1 MCLARCPTGS
11 VLGVGLPIFRF
22 IRYALAM
29 AATSW
34 QVHWVRGSH
43 LDAQGQQHSFEWKG
57 LVSTS
62 GAGWWQ
68 LREVLARERQAL

>member
-1 MCLARCPTGS
+1 
-11 VLGVGLPIFRF
+11 
-22 IRYALAM
+22 M